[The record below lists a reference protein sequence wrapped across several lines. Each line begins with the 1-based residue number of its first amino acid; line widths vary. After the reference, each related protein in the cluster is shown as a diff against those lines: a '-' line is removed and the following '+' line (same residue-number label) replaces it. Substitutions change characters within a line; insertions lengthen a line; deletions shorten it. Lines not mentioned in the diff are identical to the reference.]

1 MTGLETFTPL
11 VRTVTVAGREIAIR
25 PLRLG
30 QMVAAAAA
38 AKPLAGLLWIGDY
51 NTILNDLPG
60 EARALLIHGLG
71 LSSDEADG
79 LDGAEAIELLS
90 AWHEVNADFLLRR
103 LVPAGRAARQV
114 ASELLDRLGQKSP
127 ETTGEQTGAMSS
139 PGLDS
144 ADTGLKTASS

>member
-11 VRTVTVAGREIAIR
+11 VRTVTAGGQEIR
-25 PLRLG
+25 VQPLRLG

-38 AKPLAGLLWIGDY
+38 AKPLMALLWIGDF

-71 LSSDEADG
+71 LGPDQADA
-79 LDGAEAIELLS
+79 LDGAEVIELLS

-103 LVPAGRAARQV
+103 LAPAGQAARQV
-114 ASELLDRLGQKSP
+114 ASAVLDRLGPKAVAT
-127 ETTGEQTGAMSS
+127 EARTGATSL
-139 PGLDS
+139 PGS
-144 ADTGLKTASS
+144 GSEDTGLPTALT